1 MKKTKP
7 KPHFFGGYIDPS
19 LAAWGTKRAESL
31 GLSDTKYVASLIEKD
46 KANGKR
52 RKKA

>member
-1 MKKTKP
+1 MKKAKET
-7 KPHFFGGYIDPS
+7 HFFGGYIDKS

-31 GLSDTKYVASLIEKD
+31 GLSDTRYVASLIEKD

-52 RKKA
+52 RKK